1 MNTKGRWLARLA
13 ACRNLKFDRLLVQV
27 ALAAIATQSAWGGT
41 DLLSAWQA
49 ARQHD
54 PIFEAARAQ
63 WQAGQTKQRQGRAL
77 LLPQVAVTG
86 SGGYVSTD
94 RDTTGAQ
101 FAVPGFGAS
110 NDAAFRT
117 RIHGGQATSWA
128 LTAQQPLYNAERMA
142 NARQLDRQAQMAEV
156 QFRAAQQELILR
168 TAQAYFAVLLAE
180 ETLAT
185 LQTQKHAAAR
195 ARDIGQERF
204 DTGASPVTDRDEARA
219 RFDEITTQELASR
232 DDLRMKRAAF
242 TDLTDRPAEQL
253 SHLGDAPLDR
263 FSVGPL
269 ADWTDRAAQRNP
281 LIAMQELGRDI
292 ARDEVEK
299 FRALTSSSL
308 DLFARV
314 ADDRMHGG
322 NGFGTTNITS
332 NTRTVGVQL
341 TIPIFTG
348 GMRNAKRDEAAALA
362 LKAQFDAQ
370 ALRQEVLRQTQ
381 SAWLGVNTGITR
393 VHAHELALR
402 SAQSRLN
409 ATETGKEVGA
419 RTMLDLMNA
428 QTDFFQAQRNL
439 AQAKYQLLLSRLS
452 LAATAGELSES
463 ELREVNSGLS
473 SANAGASR

>member
-1 MNTKGRWLARLA
+1 MNTRGRSLAR
-13 ACRNLKFDRLLVQV
+13 LVQV
-27 ALAAIATQSAWGGT
+27 ALAAIAFQSAWAGT

-49 ARQHD
+49 AQQHD
-54 PIFEAARAQ
+54 PVFESARAQ
-63 WQAGQTKQRQGRAL
+63 WRAGQTKQRQSRAL

-86 SGGYVSTD
+86 SGAYVSSD

-101 FAVPGFGAS
+101 FSAPGFGAS
-110 NDAAFRT
+110 NDASFRT
-117 RIHGGQATSWA
+117 RIDGGQATTWA
-128 LTAQQPLYNAERMA
+128 LTAQQPLYNAERAA
-142 NARQLDRQAQMAEV
+142 NSRQLDRQAQMAEV

-185 LQTQKHAAAR
+185 LKTQKEAAAR
-195 ARDIGQERF
+195 ALDVAQESF
-204 DTGASPVTDRDEARA
+204 DAGAAPVTDRDEARA
-219 RFDEITTQELASR
+219 RFDQITTQELAGR
-232 DDLRMKRAAF
+232 DELQMKRAAF
-242 TDLTDRPAEQL
+242 SDLVGKPAEQL
-253 SHLGDAPLDR
+253 SHLDGASLDR

-299 FRALTSSSL
+299 FRALTSPSL

-322 NGFGTTNITS
+322 NGFGTTYITS

-348 GMRNAKRDEAAALA
+348 GMRDAKRDEAAALA
-362 LKAQFDAQ
+362 LKAQFDTQ
-370 ALRQEVLRQTQ
+370 ALRQEILRQTQ

-393 VHAHELALR
+393 VHAHEQALR

-409 ATETGKEVGA
+409 ATEMGKEVGA

-428 QTDFFQAQRNL
+428 QTDFYQAQRNL
-439 AQAKYQLLLSRLS
+439 AQAKYQLLLNRLS
-452 LAATAGELSES
+452 LSATAGELSET
-463 ELREVNSGLS
+463 ELREVNAAL
-473 SANAGASR
+473 APAAMAAR